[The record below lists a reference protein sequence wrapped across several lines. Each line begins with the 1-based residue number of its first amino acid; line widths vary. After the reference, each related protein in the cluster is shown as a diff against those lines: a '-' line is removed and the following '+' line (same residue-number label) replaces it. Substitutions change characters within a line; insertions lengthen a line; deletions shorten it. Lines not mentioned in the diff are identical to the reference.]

1 VLLENFINDIDKN
14 AMLNYDIN
22 YERNGVHMNNKNYP
36 LYPITEITNLKQL
49 IYFDHARTNNNVAFM
64 YAKDKKTTIEIT
76 YSQLIQD
83 IEAFGTYLFENGY
96 RNTHIAVVGENS
108 YEWILTYFS
117 TVLGGNVIV
126 PVDKELS
133 ADEIENILV
142 SSDSTV
148 LVYSDMYS
156 DIAKELMKKNLTM
169 SYINMKD
176 IPTILDKG
184 KTLIVD
190 GMTTFA
196 DYQINDED
204 LAAIVYTS
212 GTTGV
217 SKGVMLTHKNI
228 AANSVA
234 CCKNVY
240 AEGSTV
246 CVLPLH
252 HTFAFTLGVCAILL
266 YRQPIYISRSLKN
279 IMSDFQRAKPAYTFM
294 VPMMI
299 ETMYKKVWA
308 TAKEQGK
315 DKLLRVMI
323 KISNGLLKIG
333 IDLRRVLFKSVLS
346 AFGGNLDWIS
356 CGGAA
361 IDLKYIKGFRDFGVN
376 VINGYGI
383 TECSPIVSSNRP
395 KYWVDGSVGVVVYGC
410 EVKIDN
416 PNADG
421 EGEILVKG
429 LSVMKGYY
437 KNEEST
443 RQAFSGEWFKTGDIG
458 KYENEVLYITGRA
471 KNVIIL
477 SNGKNVYP
485 EELEL
490 LLSEIEGIA
499 ECMVYE
505 ENNLIT
511 VEIYADKPNSK
522 SEEELITERINVL
535 NRSSPLYKQIMQ
547 IKFRETEF
555 PKTTTKKI
563 KRR

>member
-1 VLLENFINDIDKN
+1 
-14 AMLNYDIN
+14 M
-22 YERNGVHMNNKNYP
+22 RNKNYP

-49 IYFDHARTNNNVAFM
+49 IYLDHTRTNNNVAFM
-64 YAKDKKTTIEIT
+64 YAKDKKNTIEVS

-83 IEAFGTYLFENGY
+83 IEAFGTYLFKNEY
-96 RNTHIAVVGENS
+96 KNTHIAVMGENS

-133 ADEIENILV
+133 ADEIKNILF
-142 SSDSTV
+142 SSDSAV

-156 DIAKELMKKNLTM
+156 DIAEDLMNKNFPI
-169 SYINMKD
+169 SYINMNE
-176 IPTILDKG
+176 IPAILEKG
-184 KTLIVD
+184 KKLITD
-190 GMTTFA
+190 GMTTFI
-196 DYQINDED
+196 DYQVNDEE

-266 YRQPIYISRSLKN
+266 YRQPIYINKSLKN
-279 IMSDFQRAKPAYTFM
+279 IMLDFQIAKPSYTFM

-308 TAKEQGK
+308 TAEEQGK
-315 DKLLRVMI
+315 DKLLKILI
-323 KISNGLLKIG
+323 KLSNGLLKIG
-333 IDLRRVLFKSVLS
+333 LDLRRVLFKSVLS

-361 IDLKYIKGFRDFGVN
+361 IDLKYIKGFRDFGIN

-395 KYWVDGSVGVVVYGC
+395 KYWVDGSVGVVVYGS
-410 EVKIDN
+410 EVMIDN

-437 KNEEST
+437 KNEEAT

-458 KYENEVLYITGRA
+458 KYENGILYITGRV

-490 LLSEIEGIA
+490 LLSEVEGIA

-505 ENNLIT
+505 EHNLIT
-511 VEIYADKPNSK
+511 AEIYANDPNDKA
-522 SEEELITERINVL
+522 EEALITERIDIL
-535 NRSSPLYKQIMQ
+535 NRTLPLYKQILQ
-547 IKFRETEF
+547 TKFRDIEF

>member
-1 VLLENFINDIDKN
+1 MKN
-14 AMLNYDIN
+14 
-22 YERNGVHMNNKNYP
+22 HNYP
-36 LYPITEITNLKQL
+36 HYPITEITNLKEL
-49 IYFDHARTNNNVAFM
+49 IYFDNAQTNNNIAYM
-64 YAKDKKTTIEIT
+64 YAKGKKTIVEVT
-76 YSQLIQD
+76 YSQFVQD
-83 IEAFGTYLFENGY
+83 VEAFGTYLFENGHK
-96 RNTHIAVVGENS
+96 NTHIAVIGENS

-117 TVLGGNVIV
+117 TVLGGSVIV

-133 ADEIENILV
+133 VEEIENVLT

-148 LVYSDMYS
+148 LVYSDSYS
-156 DIAKELMKKNLTM
+156 DVAEDLSKKNLGITF
-169 SYINMKD
+169 INMAD
-176 IPTILDKG
+176 IPEIIDKG
-184 KTLIVD
+184 KGLIESGKRDFV
-190 GMTTFA
+190 
-196 DYQINDED
+196 DYQVNDED

-217 SKGVMLTHKNI
+217 SKGVMLTHNNI
-228 AANSVA
+228 ASNAVA

-246 CVLPLH
+246 CILPLH
-252 HTFAFTLGVCAILL
+252 HTFPFTLGICAILL
-266 YRQPIYISRSLKN
+266 YRQPIYINKSLKN
-279 IMSDFQRAKPAYTFM
+279 IMEDLKKAKPTYLFL
-294 VPMMI
+294 VPMVI

-315 DKLLRVMI
+315 DKLLKVMI
-323 KISNGLLKIG
+323 KISNVLLKIG
-333 IDLRRVLFKSVLS
+333 IDLRRTLFKSVLS
-346 AFGGNLDWIS
+346 AFGGKLDWIS

-361 IDLKYIKGFRDFGVN
+361 IDVKYIKGFRDFGVN
-376 VINGYGI
+376 IINGYGI

-395 KYWVDGSVGVVVYGC
+395 KFWVDGSVGVVVYGC

-429 LSVMKGYY
+429 SGVMKGYY
-437 KNEEST
+437 KNDEAT
-443 RQAFSGEWFKTGDIG
+443 KQVFNGEWFKTGDIG
-458 KYENEVLYITGRA
+458 KYEDNVLYITGRT

-477 SNGKNVYP
+477 SNGKNIYP

-490 LLSEIEGIA
+490 LLSDIDGID

-505 ENNLIT
+505 ENKLLTAELYGETLNT
-511 VEIYADKPNSK
+511 AEDKANIMEK
-522 SEEELITERINVL
+522 VNKL
-535 NRSSPLYKQIMQ
+535 NHTLPPYKQIME
-547 IKFRETEF
+547 IKFRDAEF